1 VAVAV
6 RAISRRSGRTGLR
19 LRLRPED
26 VLSLVEIRY
35 GMVDAANLL
44 RPLW

>member
-1 VAVAV
+1 VAAAV

-19 LRLRPED
+19 LQPHD